1 MDLYQRVERSRFLGR
16 ELLLFLWFET
26 EILSATLSTKK
37 TGSFGMWVEKEI
49 SLAVEKETTKIRG
62 GLPAKAREA
71 KEALLLGKTVEK
83 IGFRLVRGE
92 REASFALR
100 GDTLSLSAV
109 SLPTVLDEEETPQ
122 LLDEPSAPRKKKPRE
137 RNAEAELERVE
148 VEAQESFF
156 ERMHLLREI
165 EEVIEALYA
174 DFLVLRLGPAH
185 RSFVADAILAWAE
198 GRDVDATAYAKKR
211 KAALAAGVKKR

>member
-26 EILSATLSTKK
+26 EILSATLATKK

-100 GDTLSLSAV
+100 GDTLALSAV
-109 SLPTVLDEEETPQ
+109 SLPTVLEEEAPQ

-137 RNAEAELERVE
+137 RNAEAEVERVE

-165 EEVIEALYA
+165 EEVIEALYV

-198 GRDVDATAYAKKR
+198 GREVDVAAYTKR
-211 KAALAAGVKKR
+211 RKTALAAGAKRS